1 VTVVRS
7 NVRNWVGIEWD
18 PTFSEDER
26 VNLKAVNPNG
36 GDVSTKE
43 NMKNDGQNV
52 INFPD
57 DYAGTAQV
65 IISDSAGNTEEGDI
79 TV

>member
-1 VTVVRS
+1 MAVELS
-7 NVRNWVGIEWD
+7 SDRNWVGIQWD
-18 PTFSEDER
+18 ETFSEDER
-26 VNLKAVNPNG
+26 VNLSAASVDG

-43 NMKNDGQNV
+43 NIKNDGRNV

-57 DYAGTAQV
+57 GYSGTAHV
-65 IISDSAGNTEEGDI
+65 VISDSAGNTEEGDI